1 MSDVDVELPLIAPK
15 EDPRASA
22 GIARAKSLGGLA
34 GFALAA
40 FASYSHEPA
49 FTIAE
54 RALIGGIA
62 GYLVAWAV
70 ALAVWRRIMKAET
83 RHAIDVLRE
92 QNDERERIAAEAR
105 AAAAA
110 AANAETII
118 L

>member
-1 MSDVDVELPLIAPK
+1 MSDIELPLIAPK

-22 GIARAKSLGGLA
+22 GIARSKSLGGLA
-34 GFALAA
+34 GFAIAV
-40 FASYSHEPA
+40 FASYAHEPM
-49 FTIAE
+49 FTVAE

-70 ALAVWRRIMKAET
+70 ALTVWRRIMRAET

-92 QNDERERIAAEAR
+92 QNDERERLSAEAR
-105 AAAAA
+105 AAAKAA
-110 AANAETII
+110 AADTIV

>member
-1 MSDVDVELPLIAPK
+1 MSDTDLELPLIAPK

-34 GFALAA
+34 GFVLAALA
-40 FASYSHEPA
+40 SYAHEPL
-49 FTIAE
+49 FTVAE

-62 GYLVAWAV
+62 GYLVAWGV
-70 ALAVWRRIMKAET
+70 ALTVWRRIMRAET

-92 QNDERERIAAEAR
+92 QNDERERLEAEAR

-110 AANAETII
+110 ASAETIV

>member
-1 MSDVDVELPLIAPK
+1 MSDYDAELPLIAPK

-34 GFALAA
+34 GFALAVL
-40 FASYSHEPA
+40 ASYSHEPA
-49 FTIAE
+49 FTVVE

-70 ALAVWRRIMKAET
+70 ALTVWRRIMRAET

-92 QNDERERIAAEAR
+92 QNDERDRLTAEAK
-105 AAAAA
+105 AAAA